1 MVWIHCWVPPHGRT
15 WQRSGHWKR
24 APPRV
29 VFSSLYKF
37 PRDHCPWLL
46 SREAKKEG
54 CDSPV
59 LARLILLLRSPVS
72 CVWRFSPA
80 LRRRAGRDQRNTR
93 AVRDGRNEGRSLSST
108 LVCLPG
114 WIARSLYLLAH
125 HTTERPKAERKRCL
139 SQISCLT
146 SKSPWK
152 AVGGPMA
159 RHPGRLASDRRLSSR
174 RDKQENGTS
183 MLEITPR
190 RDRACRLARDSQGV
204 A

>member
-1 MVWIHCWVPPHGRT
+1 MAFMPDIRMGTAASEPRCRCVYLHHGLDPLSGPPHGRT

-72 CVWRFSPA
+72 CVWR
-80 LRRRAGRDQRNTR
+80 
-93 AVRDGRNEGRSLSST
+93 
-108 LVCLPG
+108 LV
-114 WIARSLYLLAH
+114 
-125 HTTERPKAERKRCL
+125 
-139 SQISCLT
+139 
-146 SKSPWK
+146 
-152 AVGGPMA
+152 
-159 RHPGRLASDRRLSSR
+159 RLSVAAQAEISETPGPSATGGTKDGVCR
-174 RDKQENGTS
+174 R
-183 MLEITPR
+183 PWY
-190 RDRACRLARDSQGV
+190 ACQGGSLGV
-204 A
+204 STC

>member
-1 MVWIHCWVPPHGRT
+1 MLATPYGFHAGYKNGHRCFGASLPMRISASWFGSTVGSTAWKDVATI
-15 WQRSGHWKR
+15 GHWKR

-29 VFSSLYKF
+29 VFSSLYKL

-59 LARLILLLRSPVS
+59 LARFDLAVAISGIVRLGLVRLSV
-72 CVWRFSPA
+72 A
-80 LRRRAGRDQRNTR
+80 AGRDQRNTR

-125 HTTERPKAERKRCL
+125 HTAERPKGRGVCRKF
-139 SQISCLT
+139 S
-146 SKSPWK
+146 
-152 AVGGPMA
+152 A
-159 RHPGRLASDRRLSSR
+159 
-174 RDKQENGTS
+174 
-183 MLEITPR
+183 
-190 RDRACRLARDSQGV
+190 
-204 A
+204 

>member
-1 MVWIHCWVPPHGRT
+1 MTIRRKTIRGSGLLATSHGFHAAIKIGHPLLRSLAADAYICIMVWIHCWVPPHGRT

-72 CVWRFSPA
+72 CVWR
-80 LRRRAGRDQRNTR
+80 
-93 AVRDGRNEGRSLSST
+93 
-108 LVCLPG
+108 LV
-114 WIARSLYLLAH
+114 
-125 HTTERPKAERKRCL
+125 
-139 SQISCLT
+139 
-146 SKSPWK
+146 
-152 AVGGPMA
+152 
-159 RHPGRLASDRRLSSR
+159 RLSVAAQAEISETPGPSATGGTKDGVCR
-174 RDKQENGTS
+174 R
-183 MLEITPR
+183 PWY
-190 RDRACRLARDSQGV
+190 ACQGGSLGV
-204 A
+204 STC